1 MFEMKK
7 GPKPAWLKARIPG
20 GQEYFRLKKELTAK
34 NLHTICQSARCPNIC
49 QCWNDSQ
56 ATFLVMGN
64 TCTRDCLFCSV
75 QGGRPAPLDEAE
87 GENILDMIDIMNA
100 RYIVI
105 TSVTRDDLED
115 GGSRHFAELVKTIK
129 ARKPGLKV
137 EVLIPDFQG
146 QQRFLE
152 NIFQARPDVIGH
164 NLETVRGL
172 YPKVNR
178 RPNHYDI
185 SLSVLKMSKEK
196 GFITKSGFMLGL
208 GETDGEVIELL
219 ADLENQGTD
228 LLTIGQYLQPTAK
241 NLPVDRYYTP
251 EEFTQLRDLALTY
264 GFAAV
269 KAGPFV
275 RSSFQAEEMVRQYL
289 DRLAGDEQPAMSG

>member
-7 GPKPAWLKARIPG
+7 GPKPAWLKARIPS
-20 GQEYFRLKKELTAK
+20 GQEYFRLKKELAVK

-64 TCTRDCLFCSV
+64 TCTRNCLFCSV
-75 QGGRPAPLDEAE
+75 QGGKPDPLDADE
-87 GENILDMIDIMNA
+87 GENILDMIDIMNS

-115 GGSRHFAELVKTIK
+115 GGSRHFAGLIETIK

-137 EVLIPDFQG
+137 EVLIPDFNG
-146 QQRFLE
+146 QPLNLE
-152 NIFQARPDVIGH
+152 NIFRAGPDVIGH
-164 NLETVRGL
+164 NLETARGL

-178 RPNHYDI
+178 QPGHYDI
-185 SLSVLKMSKEK
+185 SLSVLRMSKEK

-208 GETDGEVIELL
+208 GEGTYEVEELL
-219 ADLENQGTD
+219 ADLKNQGTD
-228 LLTIGQYLQPTAK
+228 LLTIGQYLQPTGK
-241 NLPVDRYYTP
+241 NLPVERYYTP
-251 EEFTQLRDLALTY
+251 EEFGQIRDLALAY
-264 GFAAV
+264 GFSAV
-269 KAGPFV
+269 TAGPFV
-275 RSSFQAEEMVRQYL
+275 RSSFQAEDMYRQCL
-289 DRLAGDEQPAMSG
+289 ESRGNDEKY